1 MPCGM
6 VGRARRASDVFITR
20 MPRVTP
26 HFPITFAV
34 FHDDEPADAT
44 LDLADN
50 ADVIYTTRWRVPTL
64 DDATLQTRAADSRE
78 FALLAAKRWRHYR
91 DTDSAARSLADLRR
105 MIAADPQGEFC
116 FHLKITA
123 DWFPTS
129 LGGAMLRRTWHHHLA
144 LDFLFVHP
152 RIASRRVN
160 VKSVGHQLLLA
171 ISMIAHTLDCQ
182 RVWGETTQDSAP
194 FYRRYLKQP
203 VDDQFSI
210 STEEIAHFAA
220 EFLGKIKA

>member
-1 MPCGM
+1 
-6 VGRARRASDVFITR
+6 

-26 HFPITFAV
+26 AFPITFAV

-44 LDLADN
+44 LDFADN
-50 ADVIYTTRWRVPTL
+50 ADVISTTRWRVPTL
-64 DDATLQTRAADSRE
+64 DDETLQTRAADSRE

-91 DTDSAARSLADLRR
+91 DTDSAAHSLADLRR
-105 MIAADPQGEFC
+105 LIAADPQGEFC

-123 DWFPTS
+123 EWFPAS

-152 RIASRRVN
+152 RIASRLVN
-160 VKSVGHQLLLA
+160 VKSVGLQLLQA
-171 ISMIAHTLDCQ
+171 ICMIAQTMGCQ
-182 RVWGETTQDSAP
+182 RVWGEATQDSAP

-203 VDDQFSI
+203 VDDQFAITQDEITMFSAKFE
-210 STEEIAHFAA
+210 TERKLH
-220 EFLGKIKA
+220 LGKFQLPPPNRSTTIMP